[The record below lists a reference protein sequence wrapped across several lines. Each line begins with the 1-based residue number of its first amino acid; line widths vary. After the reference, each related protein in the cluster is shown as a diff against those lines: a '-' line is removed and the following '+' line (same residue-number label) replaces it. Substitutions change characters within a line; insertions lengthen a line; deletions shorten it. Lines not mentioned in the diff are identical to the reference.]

1 MRIGE
6 IAQRSGVA
14 PSRIRFYE
22 ANGLLPKPA
31 RSYNGYRDYPA
42 SAVETLGLIDQA
54 QGLGFT
60 LSEIKSA
67 LTQGGGNRPTKQ
79 HMLVALQDKLVALNL
94 HLEEVTRRRQQV
106 IALITKF
113 EERYL

>member
-22 ANGLLPKPA
+22 ANGLLPKPR
-31 RSYNGYRDYPA
+31 RSDNGYRDYPA
-42 SAVETLGLIDQA
+42 SLLETLNLIDQA

-67 LTQGGGNRPTKQ
+67 LIQGGGKQPSKQ
-79 HMLVALQDKLVALNL
+79 HMLVALRGKLVALNL
-94 HLEEVTRRRQQV
+94 HIKDVTRRRQQV
-106 IALITKF
+106 IALIKKF
-113 EERYL
+113 EACR

>member
-1 MRIGE
+1 MPGSEKAKRHG
-6 IAQRSGVA
+6 AHSRSD
-14 PSRIRFYE
+14 
-22 ANGLLPKPA
+22 
-31 RSYNGYRDYPA
+31 NGYRDCPA

-79 HMLVALQDKLVALNL
+79 HMLVALRDKLVALNL

-113 EERYL
+113 EERY